1 MKWERPLLVDDISDT
16 GDSLIIAG
24 EHLKHRGYKNPRT
37 ATMHMKP
44 WTKHVPDYYVVR
56 TEAWVVY
63 PWELKEFTYN
73 LATRLAKEGKSHHEI
88 AGHLFEVGVPIQY
101 AKMFL
106 DQWVKRNK
114 SGELDTEMSKKAR
127 EKKSN

>member
-1 MKWERPLLVDDISDT
+1 MKQ
-16 GDSLIIAG
+16 
-24 EHLKHRGYKNPRT
+24 RGYMQPRT

-44 WTKHVPDYYVVR
+44 WTKHVPDYYVVK

-73 LATRLAKEGKSHHEI
+73 LATRLAKEGKSRHEI
-88 AGHLFEVGVPIQY
+88 AGHLFEVGVPIHY

-106 DQWVKRNK
+106 DQWIERNK
-114 SGELDTEMSKKAR
+114 SNELSSETSKKTKR
-127 EKKSN
+127 KKSK